1 MHEISVL
8 HPRDTANFDETTLD
22 ALSRDLGSGVAEN
35 IICRALEDIAQRF
48 VQIRNAYSTG
58 DHGAL
63 RKSVHAVNP
72 IAVQIGLTTLAR
84 IGGDVVTCID
94 QADPVALAAT
104 LSRFLQ
110 FGDSALSCADLGID
124 LSL

>member
-8 HPRDTANFDETTLD
+8 HPRDAAYFDETTLD
-22 ALSRDLGSGVAEN
+22 ALSRDLGPDVAEN
-35 IICRALEDIAQRF
+35 IFCRALEDIAQRF
-48 VQIRNAYSTG
+48 IHIRNAYSAG

-63 RKSVHAVNP
+63 RKSVHAVIP
-72 IAVQIGLTTLAR
+72 IAVQIGLPTLAR
-84 IGGDVVTCID
+84 IGRDVVTCID
-94 QADPVALAAT
+94 QSDPVALAAT

-110 FGDSALSCADLGID
+110 FGESAISCADLGID